1 MKSYI
6 LLENII
12 LHAKHG
18 FYKQENMVGN
28 TFIIDLKVA
37 VENYNS
43 LQSDDLSHT
52 VSYADLYAIIKKEMS
67 IPSKLLEHIAGR
79 IIKEIRE
86 KHPSVKTIEI
96 KLAKQ
101 NPPLGGNV
109 EKASVILID
118 DIE

>member
-12 LHAKHG
+12 LHANHG
-18 FYKQENMVGN
+18 FYEQENRIGN
-28 TFIIDLKVA
+28 TFIIDLKVN
-37 VENYNS
+37 VNNKKS
-43 LQSDDLSHT
+43 LYTDDLSHT
-52 VSYADLYAIIKKEMS
+52 VSYADLYEIIKKEMT
-67 IPSKLLEHIAGR
+67 IPSKLLEHVAGR
-79 IIKEIRE
+79 IIKKIRE
-86 KHPSVKTIEI
+86 KHPSIKTIEI

-101 NPPLGGNV
+101 NPPLGGNI